1 MLSRRVIIEVDRV
14 RMLEGS
20 CRGAIMQVNED
31 YASEGI
37 WEGPRTQHH
46 EHQLGFQDPDWAQD
60 APKMPPSWASRTQ
73 DGPKMG
79 PRCPQDA
86 PKMPPRCPQ
95 DPPKI
100 PPHGK

>member
-60 APKMPPSWASRTQ
+60 APKMPP
-73 DGPKMG
+73 
-79 PRCPQDA
+79 RCPQDGGIKCIHA
-86 PKMPPRCPQ
+86 SE
-95 DPPKI
+95 
-100 PPHGK
+100 